1 MTAIPARRRRR
12 TIAAV
17 VTSVLAVIALPSG
30 LVLGA
35 NSLLNEGGGNN
46 IDDVVSIDIPETPTE
61 LIAVVNSR
69 NEVSAIALLAI
80 APSGKGGTILS
91 IPVGAQAD
99 VAVGEPASRIGDSY
113 AAGVIDSLRTDV
125 EGLLN
130 VSVNM
135 ADDVTADELA
145 VLLAPVGTQS
155 VALRAPVVDT
165 SPDGKDSIVLK
176 SGTADLSSAD
186 IAKGLASSQVGAP
199 ESMRL
204 GNVKALWS
212 AVARVGVETTSTDTA
227 TTVPNSSED
236 AEAFIEPPTTTE
248 GFFAALFAGKI
259 DAWQFT
265 GTLVNDALRN
275 PSSLDLYSLD
285 GGEVLMVMAS
295 VAPASLL
302 LVTDSIAVM
311 VDTPFNNTRY
321 AKEAVTRLAYLGANV
336 ALVRQT
342 TNPPAEKTMVYY
354 NEDLARTEGESFA
367 DLLGPLEFM
376 ETPTVVT
383 GINLRIVLG
392 NDFIA
397 FLGGGGTLM
406 TTTTTTEPK

>member
-17 VTSVLAVIALPSG
+17 VTSVLAVVALPSG

-259 DAWQFT
+259 DVWQFT

-342 TNPPAEKTMVYY
+342 TDPPAEKTMVYY
-354 NEDLARTEGESFA
+354 NEDLARTEGESFT

>member
-342 TNPPAEKTMVYY
+342 TDPPAEKTMVYY
-354 NEDLARTEGESFA
+354 NEDLARTEGESFT

>member
-17 VTSVLAVIALPSG
+17 VTSVLAVVALPSG

-99 VAVGEPASRIGDSY
+99 VAAGEPASRIGDSY

-145 VLLAPVGTQS
+145 VLLAPVGTKS

-186 IAKGLASSQVGAP
+186 ISKGLASSQVGAP

-259 DAWQFT
+259 DVWQFT

-342 TNPPAEKTMVYY
+342 SDPPAEKTMVYY
-354 NEDLARTEGESFA
+354 NEDLARTEGESFT

>member
-1 MTAIPARRRRR
+1 
-12 TIAAV
+12 
-17 VTSVLAVIALPSG
+17 
-30 LVLGA
+30 VLGA

-259 DAWQFT
+259 DVWQFT

-342 TNPPAEKTMVYY
+342 SDPPAEKTMVYY
-354 NEDLARTEGESFA
+354 NEDLARTEGESFT

>member
-1 MTAIPARRRRR
+1 
-12 TIAAV
+12 
-17 VTSVLAVIALPSG
+17 
-30 LVLGA
+30 
-35 NSLLNEGGGNN
+35 
-46 IDDVVSIDIPETPTE
+46 
-61 LIAVVNSR
+61 
-69 NEVSAIALLAI
+69 
-80 APSGKGGTILS
+80 
-91 IPVGAQAD
+91 
-99 VAVGEPASRIGDSY
+99 
-113 AAGVIDSLRTDV
+113 
-125 EGLLN
+125 
-130 VSVNM
+130 
-135 ADDVTADELA
+135 
-145 VLLAPVGTQS
+145 
-155 VALRAPVVDT
+155 
-165 SPDGKDSIVLK
+165 
-176 SGTADLSSAD
+176 
-186 IAKGLASSQVGAP
+186 
-199 ESMRL
+199 MRL

-259 DAWQFT
+259 DVWQFT

-342 TNPPAEKTMVYY
+342 SDPPAEKTMVYY
-354 NEDLARTEGESFA
+354 NEDLARTEGESFT